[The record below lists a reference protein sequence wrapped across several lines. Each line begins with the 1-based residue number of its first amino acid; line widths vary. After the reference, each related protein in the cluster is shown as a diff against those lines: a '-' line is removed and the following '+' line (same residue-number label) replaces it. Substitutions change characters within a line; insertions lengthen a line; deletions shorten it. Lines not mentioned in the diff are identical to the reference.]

1 MEKPVSGNV
10 VDEYGDVIGSV
21 SGAYV
26 DDYQDG
32 ATERIV
38 HRTIP
43 ITVVDEE
50 GNEIGSGTL
59 EYDDY
64 ITFGSGGV
72 RTIQITGSV
81 SVQ

>member
-21 SGAYV
+21 SGTYI

-32 ATERIV
+32 STEQIV
-38 HRTIP
+38 HRSIP
-43 ITVVDEE
+43 ITVVDEN
-50 GNEIGSGTL
+50 GNVIGNGSL

-64 ITFGSGGV
+64 VTFGSGGV

-81 SVQ
+81 IVQ